1 MKVCRSLMI
10 DSLENISIPENI
22 PHKLPQKKI
31 ETKKF
36 RFHSPQPTR
45 SNQTDERLI
54 SSKEKQT
61 SSVTQT
67 DDQ

>member
-1 MKVCRSLMI
+1 MI

-22 PHKLPQKKI
+22 PHKLPQKQKKI

-61 SSVTQT
+61 SFVTQT

>member
-22 PHKLPQKKI
+22 PHKLPHKKI